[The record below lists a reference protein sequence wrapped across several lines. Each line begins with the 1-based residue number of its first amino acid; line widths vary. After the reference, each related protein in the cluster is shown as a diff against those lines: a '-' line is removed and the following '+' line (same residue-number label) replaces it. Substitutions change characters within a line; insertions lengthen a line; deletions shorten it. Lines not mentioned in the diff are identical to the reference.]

1 MLSQRGA
8 EMFANAAVP
17 FSKELISWATFEN
30 STHVFPTR
38 STELVKRFSP
48 DYFLI
53 LPIAS
58 ANIKTITAERRQ
70 QLTANSLAPT

>member
-1 MLSQRGA
+1 MLSQWGA
-8 EMFANAAVP
+8 ETFANAAVP
-17 FSKELISWATFEN
+17 FSSGNQLFATLEN
-30 STHVFPTR
+30 STHVFPMR
-38 STELVKRFSP
+38 SIEHVKRFSP